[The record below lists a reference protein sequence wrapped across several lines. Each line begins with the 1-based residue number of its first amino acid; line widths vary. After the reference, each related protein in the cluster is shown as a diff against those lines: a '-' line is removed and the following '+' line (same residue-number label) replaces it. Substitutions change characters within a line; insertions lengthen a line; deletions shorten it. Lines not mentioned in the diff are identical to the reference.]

1 MTDLTVT
8 FDLVFSGGRGITID
22 YPCAKFGDFSFS
34 RFGFITRIIRQNQ
47 THTHTDAMTAVLTQ
61 LPSVGIIQQP
71 PADCYRAGW
80 IKKHVLFNKKTK
92 IKIFLI

>member
-8 FDLVFSGGRGITID
+8 FDLVFSGGRGITMD

-80 IKKHVLFNKKTK
+80 IKNMFYLTKKQK
-92 IKIFLI
+92 SRFF